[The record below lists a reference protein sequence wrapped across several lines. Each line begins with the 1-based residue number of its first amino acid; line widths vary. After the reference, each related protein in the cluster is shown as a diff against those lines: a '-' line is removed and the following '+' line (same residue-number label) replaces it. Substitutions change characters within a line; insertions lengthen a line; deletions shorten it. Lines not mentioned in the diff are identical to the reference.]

1 MIQTLVLDRESRTFT
16 RVPETD
22 AINGL
27 CSNASKIV
35 WVDVSD
41 PTSQDFDSLAK
52 QFGFHPL
59 SIEDCRHQHQRPKV
73 EEFPGYYFIVL
84 YEADL
89 NEAGRLHLGELGIF
103 LGKNYLVTVHSQPI
117 RAIETAE
124 RLWRSWTDL
133 AERGTGLLAY
143 FLIDAIVDDYLPLLD
158 ALSDRMDSLEDQIFA
173 DFQAESLEEIFRIK
187 KELLHLASCCHATA
201 RCLQHTSAAGT
212 ANLFAGNPHL
222 LPGCLRS
229 FDSCC
234 GHDRHATGHD
244 RLDDGR
250 LPLHLR
256 QPYELDHE
264 KTDLDIH
271 DSDVGH
277 ARGWNLR
284 HEFRLHARVEMEV
297 RICGRAPIYG
307 RCGSGDLFLLSKD
320 QMAMRQA
327 GHQHR
332 REDELDFR
340 ETEKSNP
347 SRSREEKSALDDTQE
362 AGDSSRVVLVIVAL
376 ALVFIAIITYFV
388 AQMPHET
395 LKPLKP

>member
-84 YEADL
+84 YEAVL

-143 FLIDAIVDDYLPLLD
+143 LLIDAIVDDYLPLLD
-158 ALSDRMDSLEDQIFA
+158 EVSDRMDSLEDHIFA
-173 DFQAESLEEIFRIK
+173 DFQPESLEEIFRVK
-187 KELLHLASCCHATA
+187 KELLLLRRAVTPLRDVFNTLLRREQPIFSRETHTYFQDVFDHLIRVADTIDTLRDMVGSMMDAYLSISGN
-201 RCLQHTSAAGT
+201 RMNLIMKRLTSISTILMSVTLVAG
-212 ANLFAGNPHL
+212 
-222 LPGCLRS
+222 
-229 FDSCC
+229 
-234 GHDRHATGHD
+234 
-244 RLDDGR
+244 
-250 LPLHLR
+250 
-256 QPYELDHE
+256 
-264 KTDLDIH
+264 
-271 DSDVGH
+271 
-277 ARGWNLR
+277 
-284 HEFRLHARVEMEV
+284 
-297 RICGRAPIYG
+297 IYG
-307 RCGSGDLFLLSKD
+307 MNFDYMPELKWRYGYVGALLS
-320 QMAMRQA
+320 MVAVGLA
-327 GHQHR
+327 IFSYFR
-332 REDELDFR
+332 RIKWL
-340 ETEKSNP
+340 
-347 SRSREEKSALDDTQE
+347 
-362 AGDSSRVVLVIVAL
+362 
-376 ALVFIAIITYFV
+376 
-388 AQMPHET
+388 
-395 LKPLKP
+395 